1 MFLFLS
7 FSVRSPG
14 VFVFIIFCPGVS
26 RHAPPVA
33 SNHLDED
40 QSVEGDEED
49 ELVVPLGAETIL
61 VDDDENVS
69 FETQL
74 ALMSVNSMIKTQ
86 QLITHIARTEGPP
99 PISDLF
105 TPSIRDYI

>member
-1 MFLFLS
+1 MEEDWR
-7 FSVRSPG
+7 VD
-14 VFVFIIFCPGVS
+14 
-26 RHAPPVA
+26 AD
-33 SNHLDED
+33 LDED
-40 QSVEGDEED
+40 RSMEGDVED
-49 ELVVPLGAETIL
+49 ESVAPLGAETIL
-61 VDDDENVS
+61 VDDNKNVS
-69 FETQL
+69 FATQL